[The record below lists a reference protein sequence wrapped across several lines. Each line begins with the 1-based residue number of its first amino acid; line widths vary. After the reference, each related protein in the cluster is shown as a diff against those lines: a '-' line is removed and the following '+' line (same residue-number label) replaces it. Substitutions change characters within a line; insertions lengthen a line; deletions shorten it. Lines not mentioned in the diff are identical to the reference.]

1 MIGWMFPG
9 QGSQRP
15 AMAADLAA
23 CEELFKAASPILGAD
38 LARISTAA
46 SSAGWP
52 PHLLQ
57 PALYTTCVGAIRALE
72 ERGLSPDAVV
82 GHSLGEYAALVAAG
96 VVSFEDGL
104 RLVAVRGRA
113 MAAVGRTTPGGMAAV
128 VGLGAE
134 VVEESCSGIEGV
146 WVANFNSSNQTV
158 ISGRDEPLARAAEA
172 CRQVGAIRVI
182 RLDVPMPS
190 HTPLMEPAAEEV
202 AAALSGVVLKEPIC
216 PFYSIVDAAPHTDP
230 SDIAAL
236 IVAAIT
242 SKVRFAET
250 LSTMAAHGVEGL
262 VEVGP
267 AKVLCGLV
275 RHTLPGFTTAAVA
288 TDGEAEALVFSSRTS
303 SALAVPP
310 SGPRS
315 KGTSP
320 PSNTCSQPVPA
331 SHPVTSPSHG

>member
-1 MIGWMFPG
+1 VIGWMFPG

-15 AMAADLAA
+15 GMAADLAA
-23 CEELFKAASPILGAD
+23 CEGLFEAARPILGAD

-46 SSAGWP
+46 SSSGWP
-52 PHLLQ
+52 AHLLQ

-96 VVSFEDGL
+96 MVSFEDGL

-113 MAAVGRTTPGGMAAV
+113 MAAAGRANPGGMAAV

-134 VVEESCSGIEGV
+134 AVEESCSGIEGV
-146 WVANFNSSNQTV
+146 WVANFNSSNQIV

-172 CRQVGAIRVI
+172 CRQAGAMRVI

-190 HTPLMEPAAEEV
+190 HTPLMEPAAREV
-202 AAALSGVVLKEPIC
+202 AAALGEVVLKEPTC
-216 PFYSIVDAAPHTDP
+216 PFYSAVDAAPHTDP
-230 SDIAAL
+230 SDIVAL
-236 IVAAIT
+236 LARAIT

-250 LSTMAAHGVEGL
+250 LTTMAADGVEGL

-267 AKVLCGLV
+267 GKVLCGLV
-275 RHTLPGFTTAAVA
+275 RHTLPGFTTATVA
-288 TDGEAEALVFSSRTS
+288 TDGEAEALVFPSRTRGARPS
-303 SALAVPP
+303 SNA
-310 SGPRS
+310 
-315 KGTSP
+315 SP
-320 PSNTCSQPVPA
+320 QPVPS
-331 SHPVTSPSHG
+331 SHPVTNPSHG